1 MGKLTDKE
9 LEELIVTDDIFE
21 DNFEFQPEV

>member
-9 LEELIVTDDIFE
+9 LEELIVTNDIFE

>member
-9 LEELIVTDDIFE
+9 LEELIATDDIFE